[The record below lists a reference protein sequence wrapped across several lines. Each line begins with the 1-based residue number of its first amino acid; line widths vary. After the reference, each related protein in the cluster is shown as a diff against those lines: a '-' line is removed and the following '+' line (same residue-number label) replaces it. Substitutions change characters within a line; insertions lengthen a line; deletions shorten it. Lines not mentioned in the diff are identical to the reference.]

1 MDEQKGFTG
10 PDDAGTE
17 SALGEAEGIINAA
30 AAEIA
35 EEAQQDGGAQDGGA
49 PDGEGAQPDAAA
61 AADTPESVE
70 AQAADLL
77 SEAQAKAAE
86 HLADLQRLQAEF
98 VNYRKRVDRDRGLA
112 AEVTTARVIEALIPV
127 LDDIAAAREHGDL
140 AEGPFASIAEK
151 LEATLAKLGW
161 SSFGAVG
168 EAFDPTL
175 HDALTSTPSAD
186 VTEPQI
192 ATVVQL
198 GHRVGERVLRP
209 ARVVVAQ
216 PE

>member
-1 MDEQKGFTG
+1 MDDQTGFNT
-10 PDDAGTE
+10 PDDENAE
-17 SALGEAEGIINAA
+17 SALNDAEGIINAA
-30 AAEIA
+30 A
-35 EEAQQDGGAQDGGA
+35 EEFAKDEAASGPTADA
-49 PDGEGAQPDAAA
+49 SAAA
-61 AADTPESVE
+61 VE
-70 AQAADLL
+70 AEADDLL
-77 SEAQAKAAE
+77 TEAQAKAAE

-98 VNYRKRVDRDRGLA
+98 VNYRKRVDRDRELA
-112 AEVTTARVIEALIPV
+112 GELTTARVIEALIPV
-127 LDDIAAAREHGDL
+127 LDDIAAARGHGAL

-168 EAFDPTL
+168 EAFDPNL
-175 HDALTSTPSAD
+175 HDALTSKPSAD

-192 ATVVQL
+192 DIVVQL